1 MRHHE
6 PVMGT
11 VVSFDV
17 QGGAA
22 GRGIESACALLH
34 ELDWRFSTWKSESA
48 VSRLRRGELA
58 AAEAPADV
66 VEVLELCRRARAL
79 SRGFFDPWAMP
90 GGVDP
95 TGLVKGWAAGRA
107 LEAIRACG
115 AEAAM
120 VNAGGDIAVFGRP
133 GGRRWRIGVRDPG
146 DAGLLRCVVEVE
158 AAIATSGAYER
169 GAHII
174 DPRSGRPAARFASAA
189 VVGPS
194 LAMADAL
201 ATALIAGGGHVLGAV
216 SELPGYSAC
225 VIAADGV
232 LRATAGFPAADPAPA
247 GPAPARRHR
256 RRRRR
261 AARR

>member
-17 QGGAA
+17 RGGAA

-34 ELDWRFSTWKSESA
+34 ELDWRFSTWKPESA

-174 DPRSGRPAARFASAA
+174 DPRTGQPTTELASATI
-189 VVGPS
+189 VGPDLS
-194 LAMADAL
+194 TADGY
-201 ATALIAGGGHVLGAV
+201 ATAVYIMGLDGLAWI
-216 SELPGYSAC
+216 EDRPGYEAYLITRDNMTYWTSGL
-225 VIAADGV
+225 DQY
-232 LRATAGFPAADPAPA
+232 
-247 GPAPARRHR
+247 RHR
-256 RRRRR
+256 PTT
-261 AARR
+261 